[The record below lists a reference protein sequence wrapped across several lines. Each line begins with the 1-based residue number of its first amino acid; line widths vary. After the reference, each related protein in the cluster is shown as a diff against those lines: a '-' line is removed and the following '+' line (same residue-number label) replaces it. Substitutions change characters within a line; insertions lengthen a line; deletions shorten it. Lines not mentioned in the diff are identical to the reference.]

1 MEWIPSSHH
10 AGLWTT
16 NFFLSFPQFE
26 RNKNNNMSAGFT
38 IKAMDFGTP
47 YSKPSHERAWY
58 TLFVHAGTGFSH
70 FSNDWS
76 SMGWAGLRQISAVCI
91 ILLYQA
97 LIWVRPGCEATHTI
111 LSKRKVPM
119 SIIDLSHRERILAH
133 CYSLFYSL
141 VNTSAWKQNL
151 AQVLACSPCWKKN
164 AMC

>member
-1 MEWIPSSHH
+1 MGLVSIGSLVSLHCVANQLSISIHVARACKQYYVEWIPSSHH

-70 FSNDWS
+70 FSKDWS

-91 ILLYQA
+91 ILYKA
-97 LIWVRPGCEATHTI
+97 FIWVRPGYEGYPYYI
-111 LSKRKVPM
+111 
-119 SIIDLSHRERILAH
+119 E
-133 CYSLFYSL
+133 
-141 VNTSAWKQNL
+141 
-151 AQVLACSPCWKKN
+151 
-164 AMC
+164 